1 MDEIW
6 NTLYNEAKRV
16 LKPRKVS
23 EMLETA
29 GVAAAEEFCRLR
41 EAVGFQKLTK
51 EQARTVLSNT
61 SFLVNAV
68 CDGKSVGIVRVLTDM
83 MTDAYITDVIVSPDF
98 QGRGLG
104 RKLLDQV
111 VSRLKE
117 ISFSNVKLACSL
129 YANPGKEPFYEK
141 LGFQKLP
148 NDKYG
153 YGMLFE
159 LS

>member
-1 MDEIW
+1 MKDGIEFKDTI
-6 NTLYNEAKRV
+6 TV
-16 LKPRKVS
+16 
-23 EMLETA
+23 
-29 GVAAAEEFCRLR
+29 EEFCRLR
-41 EAVGFQKLTK
+41 ESVGFQKLTK
-51 EQARTVLSNT
+51 EQAKTVLSNT

-83 MTDAYITDVIVSPDF
+83 LTDAYITDVIVSPDF

-104 RKLLDQV
+104 RKLLDGV

-117 ISFSNVKLACSL
+117 LSVNNVKLACSL
-129 YANPGKEPFYEK
+129 YANPGKETFYEK
-141 LGFQKLP
+141 FGFQKLP

-153 YGMLFE
+153 YGMLLE

>member
-1 MDEIW
+1 MKDGIEFKDTI
-6 NTLYNEAKRV
+6 T
-16 LKPRKVS
+16 
-23 EMLETA
+23 
-29 GVAAAEEFCRLR
+29 AEEFCRLQ
-41 EAVGFQKLTK
+41 EQVGFQKLTK
-51 EQARTVLSNT
+51 EQAKTVLSNT

-83 MTDAYITDVIVSPDF
+83 LTDAYITDVIVSPDF

-104 RKLLDQV
+104 RKLLDQI

-117 ISFSNVKLACSL
+117 LSVNNVKLACSL
-129 YANPGKEPFYEK
+129 YANPGKETFYEK
-141 LGFQKLP
+141 FGFQKLP

-153 YGMLFE
+153 YGMLLE